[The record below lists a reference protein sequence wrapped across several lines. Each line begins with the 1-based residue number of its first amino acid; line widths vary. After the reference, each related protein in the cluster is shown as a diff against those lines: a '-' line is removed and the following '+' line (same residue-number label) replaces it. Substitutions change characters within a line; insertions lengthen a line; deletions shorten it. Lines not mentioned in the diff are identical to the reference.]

1 MKTWSF
7 CTMFTL
13 MAGFCAMAQEQEGY
27 VVPQQSTSAEKLQN
41 SSGVL
46 DENKTRKLRFVQDD
60 AQDYMVS
67 KIYKLRYVQANDITP
82 FVLGIVKRYNM
93 NSSADCVEYGADN
106 KQLLTVTCPVG
117 MMPYVDDFIEKVDRN
132 IQIDGKVPG
141 DIIKGTG
148 ITRAVYQPKYR
159 SGQNLLNVLVN
170 SVVGEGPY
178 GSVYAW
184 DQNSNQIYW
193 KDNSSNTQ
201 YVYQFLGWL
210 DRPSPQVTLNFQ
222 LYEIRE
228 SVFRDLGL
236 DYLAWKNGPG
246 LNIFEAAF
254 DVYSVYS
261 VGSAALNKMSG
272 PVGGFFTAPQFDMSF
287 IRMLQQNGKAEI
299 RNSASLT
306 VANSDTLSYEVYF
319 NPQLQNIVKNNNDQS
334 AVSSSILNL
343 PDGYNQIYLQINQP
357 IVNLHYGDPMEG
369 YPATEE
375 FSMPLYS
382 PGDYSRYKGT
392 LFFGYQLQTAHVVE
406 RNNFGSEL
414 VETGVIQG
422 NSLIELNREII
433 LGKWEKV
440 QQVEQTTGVPFLGK
454 IPVLKYLFSTTTSSE
469 EKTQVYLTVTASVL
483 NTGKSNLPD
492 LLPGELHAVKQM
504 LNTGDV
510 KP

>member
-1 MKTWSF
+1 MQ
-7 CTMFTL
+7 
-13 MAGFCAMAQEQEGY
+13 AAVEEA
-27 VVPQQSTSAEKLQN
+27 AI
-41 SSGVL
+41 
-46 DENKTRKLRFVQDD
+46 RKLRFVQDD

-106 KQLLTVTCPVG
+106 KQMLSVTCPVG

-132 IQIDGKVPG
+132 IQIDGKIPG

-148 ITRAVYQPKYR
+148 ITRAVYRPQYR

-210 DRPSPQVTLNFQ
+210 DRPSPQITLNFQ
-222 LYEIRE
+222 LYEVRE

-246 LNIFEAAF
+246 LNLFETAF
-254 DVYSVYS
+254 DVYSIYS
-261 VGSAALNKMSG
+261 IGTAALDKMSG

-287 IRMLQQNGKAEI
+287 IRLLQQSGKAEVK
-299 RNSASLT
+299 NTASIT
-306 VANSDTLSYEVYF
+306 VSNSDTLSYEIYF
-319 NPQLQNIVKNNNDQS
+319 NPQLQNIVKSNNDQS
-334 AVSSSILNL
+334 SVTGSILNL
-343 PDGYNQIYLQINQP
+343 PEGYNQIYLQINQP

-369 YPATEE
+369 YPATEA
-375 FSMPLYS
+375 FSMPAYK
-382 PGDYSRYKGT
+382 PGEYAGYKGT
-392 LFFGYQLQTAHVVE
+392 LFFGYQLQTADVVE
-406 RNNFGSEL
+406 RDNSGTEL
-414 VETGVIQG
+414 VESSVIQG
-422 NSLIELNREII
+422 NSLIELNREIV
-433 LGKWEKV
+433 LGRWSKI
-440 QQVEQTTGVPFLGK
+440 QHVEQTIGVPFLGK
-454 IPVLKYLFSTTTSSE
+454 IPLLKYLFSTTTSSE
-469 EKTQVYLTVTASVL
+469 EKTDVYLTVTASVL
-483 NTGKSNLPD
+483 NTSKSNVPE
-492 LLPGELHAVKQM
+492 LLPGELHIVKQ
-504 LNTGDV
+504 LAETKEVN
-510 KP
+510 P